1 MSNNL
6 YEFLDDP
13 EVAQGENPDGGN
25 PPEIDNSDDNS
36 EGEMS
41 QAQESSTSKSKE
53 SWSKRTT
60 NAVKSA
66 VKNWKSKSS
75 LIAALGPILL
85 WIFVAIV
92 ILIVIIGLV
101 MFLVTM
107 PGMVMEQ
114 LKALFNTL
122 GNYVACFFGADVTK
136 QIDDTEIFD
145 TLDYLEQM
153 GYDLKGFG
161 FLTDY
166 VDSLD
171 VDDDQDYDDS
181 NGAKLDT
188 KTGVI
193 RNDDDKIIYA
203 KSDYIYMYIMSD
215 NYVYTLKNKNL
226 ATQGKAPWKGTWF
239 AWLGEFFQGVGTAA
253 YRIGNFLA
261 GPIYDITGVTNAM
274 GETYGKGLI
283 VLWDE
288 KDDIIGKRGTF
299 FNTDSMWNWDK
310 ISIDVKSKKLSI
322 ARNAFLNANNA
333 LEFSL
338 DGWSGRYGMPIEF
351 LLSVHLATM
360 MPDLASDMISSFP
373 TEINVYLHKTS
384 GEATTAFK
392 TDSGYVTYENLEN
405 ALTGVSGRN
414 FLSATKAWFD
424 NAIINDDEANAA
436 FELGI
441 PHSPEC
447 SCVLGEDG
455 KYEVCDAC
463 KKYVKTILKYLRKDN
478 DYTFLAYDPYIAN
491 VTDHWYRDV
500 YFVMEDTNLQFVDYD
515 YEYEAMMKER
525 WTLYETD
532 EYGEYVLYELNSDGS
547 IGNKFNGT
555 AEQAKE
561 QNKAVVKKAITINGS
576 DSETMEDLGWDNPD
590 GIWVAYEEDTGTSGT
605 NYEAMY
611 PDISSDEEDYEIKS
625 NIYVKMEML
634 GSVIQTGEGQRTET
648 NNKIKKMF
656 LQNNYFR
663 YDGSIETAEII
674 TELRKRVASKHGA
687 ADGAYYSALTQ
698 NDLDT
703 SVSLTRNGE
712 SKEYKVS
719 DYAGKVSLN
728 QDSLNAF
735 SMLENTHTL
744 DADYIYRDFKELIVE
759 LGYFSKEELTDE
771 TPRLLQ
777 WLIPDIGSGGFPKRE
792 LDKREDEYGTNLH
805 SKADYEAN
813 NKNLL
818 RAMYE
823 KSREEKENGD
833 VNENIEA
840 GDNPAQENVNGIA
853 ANANGL
859 ANPVGTINDFSMRN
873 KLSATEN
880 ISKVVSGM
888 GSDFERVAEAGDG
901 YDFKVRCGSVEY
913 THYYQFK
920 GSYAE
925 KTFTWSGATKT
936 LHQAACGPTSC
947 VNLLTGYGQD
957 VNPTNNIV
965 GINFDATIYGVK
977 AFMEQYGVTGESFA
991 YLSDSEYV
999 SRIEQAFSEGK
1010 PIITL
1015 MHQGKTGDSF
1025 WTSGGHFV
1033 AMVGQDSNGNII
1045 TLDSGTSSADR
1056 HTYSGGIE
1064 GLLSTIDA
1072 LWVADE
1078 APDGMAGGSNF
1089 EGYKGNEAVVSPV
1102 TGVLLEYGTYDTEID
1117 SITGE
1122 EYRVNTD
1129 LKHNVN
1135 AKNTISVNE
1144 DGTYKVE
1151 QVEDGEE
1158 KAKIVHDKVGY
1169 AKILVLDAENY
1180 QKLES
1185 TTKSS
1190 FQGDSLVKIKQ
1201 INKSVDANTRDVSYD
1216 TDKAKAGFAE
1226 KLTSEEDLEDWNNID
1241 KTIYGYKEF
1250 AESYEKYGIAG
1261 YVVYIDGFVCELPD
1275 EELSGEGGEEGD
1287 DGDDIS
1293 EKLPNGEKLT
1303 LDSFKKVTDGDLQG
1317 KDPLEEDQVLDSK
1330 YEKDSEYKM
1339 ASKKATD
1346 KINAE
1351 SKVKDEA
1358 NSSIYSSSAAGQTS
1372 DGTDVTGIF
1381 IKEGTV
1387 IGRTM
1392 TDKELIEKVRKEKE
1406 SYEYYRPED
1415 EGAGDGDSDEEENHD
1430 KVMGNYI
1437 RIMMRDLD
1445 KTVVENVED
1454 YMKLDDPGSGS
1465 IAADDVIKFM
1475 AGVLTAECGPT
1486 SAQGQAAAAWV
1497 IKNRL
1502 DSGKFGATLEEI
1514 LVAPNQFVVV
1524 ATDPSQCTGGY
1535 VTKGETISLE
1545 VNGTTYYVNAPSDL
1559 AIQVATSVMSGGS
1572 EYKNEIAD
1580 RCYWKSAGT
1589 NVDSSKNPI
1598 QIPPGT
1604 GNKYHY

>member
-1 MSNNL
+1 MGVLSGIGQHL
-6 YEFLDDP
+6 ASFFT
-13 EVAQGENPDGGN
+13 GGN
-25 PPEIDNSDDNS
+25 SNQYWSRGMLDIWHDTGVVGEKSSDYY
-36 EGEMS
+36 
-41 QAQESSTSKSKE
+41 STMETGYIKVD
-53 SWSKRTT
+53 T
-60 NAVKSA
+60 
-66 VKNWKSKSS
+66 KSKS
-75 LIAALGPILL
+75 LEIKKG
-85 WIFVAIV
+85 W
-92 ILIVIIGLV
+92 
-101 MFLVTM
+101 
-107 PGMVMEQ
+107 
-114 LKALFNTL
+114 FN
-122 GNYVACFFGADVTK
+122 NP
-136 QIDDTEIFD
+136 
-145 TLDYLEQM
+145 M
-153 GYDLKGFG
+153 
-161 FLTDY
+161 
-166 VDSLD
+166 
-171 VDDDQDYDDS
+171 
-181 NGAKLDT
+181 
-188 KTGVI
+188 
-193 RNDDDKIIYA
+193 R
-203 KSDYIYMYIMSD
+203 
-215 NYVYTLKNKNL
+215 
-226 ATQGKAPWKGTWF
+226 
-239 AWLGEFFQGVGTAA
+239 
-253 YRIGNFLA
+253 
-261 GPIYDITGVTNAM
+261 
-274 GETYGKGLI
+274 
-283 VLWDE
+283 
-288 KDDIIGKRGTF
+288 
-299 FNTDSMWNWDK
+299 FN
-310 ISIDVKSKKLSI
+310 
-322 ARNAFLNANNA
+322 
-333 LEFSL
+333 L
-338 DGWSGRYGMPIEF
+338 DGWTGRYGMPIDF

-360 MPDLASDMISSFP
+360 MPDLSYDMATTFE
-373 TEINVYLHKTS
+373 TRVELLLHKNS
-384 GEATTAFK
+384 GDVDGAYKTADGRYLK
-392 TDSGYVTYENLEN
+392 YSEIKAYASSG
-405 ALTGVSGRN
+405 
-414 FLSATKAWFD
+414 WFD
-424 NAIINDDEANAA
+424 GWRISKAEAKKIMTDYNIVSPDNYCEGTKVNGEEGEITKKCSEVPITEVDE
-436 FELGI
+436 
-441 PHSPEC
+441 C
-447 SCVLGEDG
+447 CDG
-455 KYEVCDAC
+455 C
-463 KKYVKTILKYLRKDN
+463 RKFLQKIYDEIKAVH
-478 DYTFLAYDPYIAN
+478 DGDFSMYTPYISL
-491 VTDHWYRDV
+491 VEDHWYRDV
-500 YFVMEDTNLQFVDYD
+500 YFIETDKEFVTYD

-532 EYGEYVLYELNSDGS
+532 EYGEYTLYEVNEDGS
-547 IGNKFNGT
+547 IGSKFNGT
-555 AEQAKE
+555 AEEAKE
-561 QNKAVVKKAITINGS
+561 QNKSVVKKAVTDTIQSMG
-576 DSETMEDLGWDNPD
+576 EDLDWDNSN
-590 GIWVAYEEDTGTSGT
+590 GFWTAYVENAEGSSTGW
-605 NYEAMY
+605 EQVY
-611 PDISSDEEDYEIKS
+611 PDIDASEEDYDIKI
-625 NIYVKMEML
+625 NIYSDVTIEN
-634 GSVIQTGEGQRTET
+634 SIEQTGEGQRTET
-648 NNKIKKMF
+648 NPRIKKMF
-656 LQNNYFR
+656 LNNNYFR
-663 YDGSIETAEII
+663 YDGSQETAEII
-674 TELRKRVASKHGA
+674 TALREKMGTISEK
-687 ADGAYYSALTQ
+687 
-698 NDLDT
+698 
-703 SVSLTRNGE
+703 GE
-712 SKEYKVS
+712 SYGAIKEGLLDNTYSLDFSDSKYNSSAEPGNYKVS

-728 QDSLNAF
+728 QDSLNSF

-759 LGYFSKEELTDE
+759 LGYFTKEELTDE

-1015 MHQGKTGDSF
+1015 MHQSKTGDSF

-1185 TTKSS
+1185 TTNNS
-1190 FQGDSLVKIKQ
+1190 FQGDSLVKLKQ

-1226 KLTSEEDLEDWNNID
+1226 KLTSEEELEDWNNID

-1317 KDPLEEDQVLDSK
+1317 KDSLEEDQVLDSK

-1454 YMKLDDPGSGS
+1454 YMKLDDPGSAS